1 VGRFTTTGDAALG
14 YGVTVAVLDTG
25 IDYGHPELY
34 GKVVY
39 CINTVETSLY
49 E

>member
-1 VGRFTTTGDAALG
+1 VGRFTTIGDAAFG
-14 YGVTVAVLDTG
+14 NGVTVAVLDTG
-25 IDYGHPELY
+25 IDYKHPVS

-39 CINTVETSLY
+39 CIYTVRTSLY